1 MGCYEL
7 VKEGGTVWDLLW
19 DTCMDLDIAAAAV
32 VLYNI
37 DADTASLCEYF
48 TRVAAPR

>member
-7 VKEGGTVWDLLW
+7 VKEGETVWDFLGA
-19 DTCMDLDIAAAAV
+19 TCMDIVAAAAV